1 MSRTIRPSRSSIVR
15 SAYAAATA
23 LCVTRMMVNPRSRWR
38 VLRRSR
44 IVCPLCES
52 RLPVGSSATSRAGS
66 VTRARARATR
76 CCSPPESAG
85 GQRSHRSRA
94 RPTRSSCTAA
104 RRAAARRPTPR
115 NSSGQATFSSTVKL
129 GKRLKLWNTKPI
141 CRSRRSL
148 SASTVSR
155 ARSRPA
161 TTTRPALGRSSPAS
175 KLRSVV
181 LPDPLGPMTERNSPA
196 PTASETSATTAAPLP

>member
-44 IVCPLCES
+44 IVCPVRES

-76 CCSPPESAG
+76 CCSPGRRAPPDPQELERPGDVLLDGEAREEIEALEHEADLPEPQVA
-85 GQRSHRSRA
+85 QRVDGEPGEVAARHDDPPGA
-94 RPTRSSCTAA
+94 RPIESGEQIEE
-104 RRAAARRPTPR
+104 RRLA
-115 NSSGQATFSSTVKL
+115 
-129 GKRLKLWNTKPI
+129 
-141 CRSRRSL
+141 
-148 SASTVSR
+148 
-155 ARSRPA
+155 RPA
-161 TTTRPALGRSSPAS
+161 RPHDGEKLTRVDRERDVRDHRRTGAVAL
-175 KLRSVV
+175 
-181 LPDPLGPMTERNSPA
+181 
-196 PTASETSATTAAPLP
+196 